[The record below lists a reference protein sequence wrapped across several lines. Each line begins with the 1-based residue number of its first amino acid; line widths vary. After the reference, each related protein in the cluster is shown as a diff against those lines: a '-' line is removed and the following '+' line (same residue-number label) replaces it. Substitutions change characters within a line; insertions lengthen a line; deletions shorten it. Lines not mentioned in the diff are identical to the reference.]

1 MTTHPSIRKPKS
13 FIHMDVRL
21 LNHKEDV
28 HLKWKLHNIS
38 TKHRLNLR
46 LLEQERQL
54 VLKEHKRLLQLKVCE
69 PYATINNTMRA
80 ISEVRMAN
88 DAHETRF
95 SKSAPAFRAL
105 SSAKAFEDDNQQRF
119 AKSASFSVKKDD
131 SSPPMISTEKFK
143 SSENGQLSILKLKDL
158 ALIDSI
164 SQKELMYQEEYY
176 RWYKERLKQL
186 QREKLR
192 QKIKRFLSTLEH
204 IWQCMLV
211 HVVVRWNLCVI
222 KGILNWYIVLNSCLF
237 PSLHAN
243 LPLNVKA
250 LWHLCYMSPLIERWG
265 F

>member
-28 HLKWKLHNIS
+28 HLKWKLQNIS

-119 AKSASFSVKKDD
+119 AKSAKDD
-131 SSPPMISTEKFK
+131 SSPPMISTEKRK
-143 SSENGQLSILKLKDL
+143 ASENGQLSILQLKDL

-192 QKIKRFLSTLEH
+192 QKIKSFLSTLEH
-204 IWQCMLV
+204 I
-211 HVVVRWNLCVI
+211 
-222 KGILNWYIVLNSCLF
+222 
-237 PSLHAN
+237 
-243 LPLNVKA
+243 
-250 LWHLCYMSPLIERWG
+250 
-265 F
+265 